1 RPKLPADASMIGKDD
16 PQHLAQRRLFHRRF
30 TPRAVAAHEP
40 RIRASVTRRIDG
52 FARRGHCDLVRELAI
67 PVPVIAI
74 LELLGF
80 EPEEWPRFAAWAE
93 TLNASGGGPRYFHPG
108 VLAAF
113 EEFRAEALLL
123 IAARRERP
131 RDDLM
136 SRMVA
141 AARAELPRS
150 DDEIAL

>member
-1 RPKLPADASMIGKDD
+1 
-16 PQHLAQRRLFHRRF
+16 
-30 TPRAVAAHEP
+30 
-40 RIRASVTRRIDG
+40 
-52 FARRGHCDLVRELAI
+52 RRGHCDLVRELAI

-141 AARAELPRS
+141 AARAELRRS
-150 DDEIAL
+150 DDEIALEALLLLDGGSDTTRHVIGGATLALTRDPEARGLLAREPARLPVAVEEFVRWVT